1 MATVREFVVEMSAE
15 TDTGSVQEYASS
27 LKGATGAAA
36 TLAAGAAT
44 LAAAIGGTTAALAQA
59 ATAAGRFG
67 RRISKQADM
76 AGTSVPNI
84 QAITGALQKYGVQQD
99 QAAEAIREFNVR
111 LGEAARGEGEAA
123 EAFNQ
128 LNIATKNANGQ
139 IRDSSEVFDEALSK
153 LSEIDNSA
161 RRAAL
166 SEKLLGGQSEQL
178 ASVIN
183 EGGVAIDEYRQ
194 RLDELG
200 ITMSEQA
207 ANRAKD
213 FQADLGLLRKTFK
226 GIWREIGVEVIPV
239 FQQLINGFLD
249 LIAANRN
256 LISRGIDAFILGFTK
271 MIGWIIDGIEIII
284 DVGQYIVGLGD
295 KFEQAGEK
303 SQNWIRLLGLLA
315 TMASPIA
322 SLVAVVTDVINVLS
336 GGESVIM
343 RNVRAVLEW
352 LNILD
357 TVKTSLFNIGNT
369 YIRQIQR
376 NWNRLIQ
383 VVKLLQPVINI
394 IVQYF
399 ISAFKIIKAGIS
411 PLITAFSIAGQ
422 VIMVIWQLVSNFLIN
437 RIIKFLKFIQPA
449 LKAIKEGFIAISDPV
464 VEAWKGIFDWI
475 QDQLE
480 KVAGWLNKGI
490 KMLERLSGQ
499 ELGTIKV
506 GSGEVEGPETEEGEN
521 EGGGSANS
529 QSSSSDSGSDENE
542 SGQESDSSSAFEGLN
557 LGKRGGGG
565 KAASGLDPTQME
577 SPTGGS
583 SPQKVDNSINADIT
597 IEESDNPEQT
607 RRIVRDE
614 MEEVQEEQKKRYE
627 EMKGGQEVG
636 EKGGG
641 S

>member
-1 MATVREFVVEMSAE
+1 
-15 TDTGSVQEYASS
+15 
-27 LKGATGAAA
+27 
-36 TLAAGAAT
+36 
-44 LAAAIGGTTAALAQA
+44 
-59 ATAAGRFG
+59 
-67 RRISKQADM
+67 
-76 AGTSVPNI
+76 
-84 QAITGALQKYGVQQD
+84 
-99 QAAEAIREFNVR
+99 
-111 LGEAARGEGEAA
+111 
-123 EAFNQ
+123 
-128 LNIATKNANGQ
+128 
-139 IRDSSEVFDEALSK
+139 
-153 LSEIDNSA
+153 
-161 RRAAL
+161 
-166 SEKLLGGQSEQL
+166 
-178 ASVIN
+178 
-183 EGGVAIDEYRQ
+183 
-194 RLDELG
+194 
-200 ITMSEQA
+200 
-207 ANRAKD
+207 
-213 FQADLGLLRKTFK
+213 
-226 GIWREIGVEVIPV
+226 
-239 FQQLINGFLD
+239 
-249 LIAANRN
+249 
-256 LISRGIDAFILGFTK
+256 
-271 MIGWIIDGIEIII
+271 
-284 DVGQYIVGLGD
+284 
-295 KFEQAGEK
+295 
-303 SQNWIRLLGLLA
+303 
-315 TMASPIA
+315 
-322 SLVAVVTDVINVLS
+322 
-336 GGESVIM
+336 
-343 RNVRAVLEW
+343 
-352 LNILD
+352 
-357 TVKTSLFNIGNT
+357 
-369 YIRQIQR
+369 
-376 NWNRLIQ
+376 
-383 VVKLLQPVINI
+383 VINI